1 MARPHPD
8 KMSFLEHLDELRSRL
23 VRIIVSLCVGF
34 GICWNW
40 REQIFHLMTAP
51 LRAGGFKEQFIYTSP
66 AEALLLY
73 MKMAFFVGIFVA
85 CPYILWEIW
94 GFISPGLYPHEKGYA
109 IPFVGMGSFFFILG
123 AAFG

>member
-1 MARPHPD
+1 MILA
-8 KMSFLEHLDELRSRL
+8 
-23 VRIIVSLCVGF
+23 LCVGF

-85 CPYILWEIW
+85 CPYTLWEICA
-94 GFISPGLYPHEKGYA
+94 FISPGLYPHSKAYPTPLLA
-109 IPFVGMGSFFFILG
+109 THSFLSPPHPPSTPSPPLPPPSPS
-123 AAFG
+123 